1 MKSTRLV
8 VGALTL
14 ALVYSWAPAASA
26 QQNQRRNKKYIA
38 TLQIT
43 VDQQTGVLRVPTEPE
58 TQELV
63 DRLIALTNR
72 STEGLQTTALPSGA
86 VAVNLEGRY
95 ESVMLVRPNAD
106 GTSEVRCV
114 TSFEEAA
121 DFLGLVEDKSQ
132 Q

>member
-8 VGALTL
+8 VGAMAL
-14 ALVYSWAPAASA
+14 ALVYSWSPAASA
-26 QQNQRRNKKYIA
+26 QENQRRNKKYVA

-43 VDQQTGVLRVPTEPE
+43 VDQQTGVLRVPTAQE

-63 DRLIALTNR
+63 DRLLVLTNR
-72 STEGLQTTALPSGA
+72 SMDGLQATALPSGA
-86 VAVNLEGRY
+86 VTVNLEGRL
-95 ESVMLVRPNAD
+95 ESVILVRPAAD
-106 GTSEVRCV
+106 GSSEVRCV

>member
-1 MKSTRLV
+1 MKRTRVV

-14 ALVYSWAPAASA
+14 ALVYSWSPAASA
-26 QQNQRRNKKYIA
+26 QENQRRSKKYIA

-43 VDQQTGVLRVPTEPE
+43 VDQQTGALRVPTEQE

-63 DRLIALTNR
+63 DRLSVLTNR
-72 STEGLQTTALPSGA
+72 STEGLQATALSSGA
-86 VAVNLEGRY
+86 VAVNLEGRF

-114 TSFEEAA
+114 TSFDEAA
-121 DFLGLVEDKSQ
+121 DFLGLIEDKSQ